1 MANTGT
7 YITGLL
13 PVKKGDVVRIRW
25 KGNPDLSYQTIK
37 FFKSDRK
44 QIEAGYLSLANLAK
58 GYAGPIINVDAAN
71 GIADFTYDT
80 DRHAYA
86 GASYI
91 AIVLYDTL
99 ENVIVT
105 TNEEIV

>member
-1 MANTGT
+1 MANPGT
-7 YITGLL
+7 YITGLI
-13 PVKKGDVVRIRW
+13 PIKKGDVVRIRW
-25 KGNPDLSYQTIK
+25 GGNRDISYQALK
-37 FFKSDRK
+37 FFKSDRT
-44 QIEAGYLSLANLAK
+44 QIAAGYLSLANLVK
-58 GYAGPIINVDAAN
+58 GHAGPIINVDAAN

-80 DRHAYA
+80 SGHAYV

-99 ENVIVT
+99 EDVIVT